1 MKSRVVKNA
10 GWIVGC
16 KIVQSVI
23 ALVIG
28 VITARYLGP
37 SNYGIISY
45 VSSVVAFALPI
56 MQLGLTNTLVKEFI
70 KNPEKEGKILGTSLA
85 INVISSI
92 FCMIG
97 CVTFVIVANF
107 NDRTTIVV
115 CALYS
120 LRLLFQA
127 TEMTQ
132 YWFQSKLLSQY
143 PSIAMLV
150 AYVVMSVYKIYLL
163 VTQKSLEW
171 FAVSHVI
178 ECFVVSVL
186 LIVIYNKLGG
196 RRLSVDWKTGKQML
210 SVSVHYIIP
219 SLMVMIFHHTDQI
232 MISVMK
238 GETETGLYAA
248 ALTCIGITGFIF
260 VAVID
265 SARPIILEAK
275 EKNSALYEK
284 RIIQL
289 YSIITC
295 MSLAQSLGMTLLA
308 KPLIYVMYGS
318 DYSAAAGIL
327 AVAVWY
333 VTFGHYGSVRNI
345 WILAEGKQKHLLK
358 INVIGAIANVLLNT
372 CLIPVWGAIGA
383 AVASVV
389 TQFFTNVIIGFIF
402 KPIRRNNYLMVKSI
416 NPKIMIELL
425 SELYQKFKA
434 KL

>member
-1 MKSRVVKNA
+1 MKNRVVKNV
-10 GWIVGC
+10 GWIMGC

-23 ALVIG
+23 SLIIG
-28 VITARYLGP
+28 MITARYLGP

-70 KNPEKEGKILGTSLA
+70 KKPEQEGKILGTALI
-85 INVISSI
+85 INIISSI
-92 FCMIG
+92 FCIIG
-97 CVTFVIVANF
+97 CVTFVMIANP
-107 NDRTTIVV
+107 DDKTTTIV

-132 YWFQSKLLSQY
+132 YWFQSKLLSKY
-143 PSIAMLV
+143 PSIVTVV
-150 AYVVMSVYKIYLL
+150 AYTVVSVYKIYLL

-178 ECFVVSVL
+178 ECFLVSVL
-186 LIVIYNKLGG
+186 LMAIYKKLGG
-196 RRLSVDWKTGKQML
+196 RRLSADWKTGKEML
-210 SVSVHYIIP
+210 GVSVHYIIP
-219 SLMVMIFHHTDQI
+219 GLMVMIFHHTDQI
-232 MISVMK
+232 MIKAMR
-238 GETETGLYAA
+238 GEAENGLYAA
-248 ALTCIGITGFIF
+248 AVTCIGITAFVF

-275 EKNSALYEK
+275 EKNHALYEK
-284 RIIQL
+284 RMIQL
-289 YSIITC
+289 YSVITW
-295 MSLAQSLGMTLLA
+295 MSIAQSVGMTLLA
-308 KPLIYVMYGS
+308 KPLVVILFG
-318 DYSAAAGIL
+318 DEYSASAGIL

-358 INVIGAIANVLLNT
+358 INVIGAIANVIMNA
-372 CLIPVWGAIGA
+372 CLIPVLGAIGA
-383 AVASVV
+383 AIASVI

-402 KPIRRNNYLMVKSI
+402 KPIRPNNYFIIKSL
-416 NPKIMIELL
+416 NPKILIEVL
-425 SELYQKFKA
+425 SELLR
-434 KL
+434 KLKVKS